1 MNIRQANSSD
11 SLLLSSL
18 CMDVQRLHA
27 GNQPDFFKM
36 PQRDDFVVAFF
47 DEMLADP
54 KNSLFV
60 AEENGE
66 PLGYV
71 FCKLMERR
79 ETPSTF
85 ALRYL
90 LVDQIS
96 VRPTVQG
103 KGVGVALIERAVALA
118 RELNVP
124 KIQLDSWGFNTG
136 AHAFFEKMGFEKFNH
151 RFWRNLD

>member
-18 CMDVQRLHA
+18 CMDVQHLHA
-27 GNQPDFFKM
+27 ENQPDFFKM
-36 PQRDDFVVAFF
+36 PQSDDFAVAFF
-47 DEMLADP
+47 EEMLADP
-54 KNSLFV
+54 KNSLFL
-60 AEENGE
+60 AEENGQA
-66 PLGYV
+66 LGYV
-71 FCKLMERR
+71 FCKLMERP
-79 ETPSTF
+79 ETPFTF

-103 KGVGVALIERAVALA
+103 KGIGAALIERAVALG

-136 AHAFFEKMGFEKFNH
+136 AHTFFEKMGFGKFSH
-151 RFWRNLD
+151 RFWRNME

>member
-27 GNQPDFFKM
+27 GNQRDFFKM
-36 PQRDDFVVAFF
+36 PQGDDFAVAFF
-47 DEMLADP
+47 DEMLGDP

-71 FCKLMERR
+71 FCKLMERP
-79 ETPSTF
+79 ETPFTF

-103 KGVGVALIERAVALA
+103 KGVGAALIERAVALA